1 MALFRSRHLVD
12 IAGRN
17 PVAFLRTL
25 LKDKL
30 REFVGHRLVF
40 LQPAHERQR
49 HEGLSAMLALHARD
63 SRQFDEA
70 KARANLARHAPVE
83 DEVGMFAG
91 AAAFPW
97 QRLLEHDFQPEVLV
111 DEKNNGLQQLGKR
124 LLVRKLLHAV
134 DEFVQAE
141 AIFR

>member
-12 IAGRN
+12 VAGRN

-49 HEGLSAMLALHARD
+49 HEGLAAVFAFYARD
-63 SRQFDEA
+63 PWQFDEA
-70 KARANLARHAPVE
+70 KARVRILCTV
-83 DEVGMFAG
+83 FAIMG
-91 AAAFPW
+91 
-97 QRLLEHDFQPEVLV
+97 DFVYESGVFAKTSP
-111 DEKNNGLQQLGKR
+111 
-124 LLVRKLLHAV
+124 
-134 DEFVQAE
+134 F
-141 AIFR
+141 